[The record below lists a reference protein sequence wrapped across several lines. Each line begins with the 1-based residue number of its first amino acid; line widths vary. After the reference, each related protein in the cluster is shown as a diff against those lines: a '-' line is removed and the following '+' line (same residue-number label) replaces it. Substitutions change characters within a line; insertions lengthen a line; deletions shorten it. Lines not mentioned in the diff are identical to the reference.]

1 MRIFFNV
8 LKFFIEN
15 NENFNENVVTFNP
28 KTKKND
34 PGTNGR
40 GDELRG
46 FYRPTVSRMTF
57 FCHPGGAEAPI
68 GSIIFP

>member
-8 LKFFIEN
+8 FMFFIEN

-40 GDELRG
+40 GYKRQMDNINIA
-46 FYRPTVSRMTF
+46 YYNSY
-57 FCHPGGAEAPI
+57 
-68 GSIIFP
+68 